1 MPTIDSI
8 DAFARWLYD
17 APVATFIQESGWA
30 FQALETVHVIAIAL
44 VVGTIAIFDLR
55 LLGLA
60 SRERPVADIAKDCL
74 TLTWAAFAVAV
85 LSGGL
90 MFTSNAVKYLGAFPF
105 RMKLLFLVLAGLNM
119 LAFELIT
126 ARDMATWRRERPVP
140 MAGKIAGA
148 LSLLLWV
155 GIVTFGRWT
164 GFAINPF

>member
-8 DAFARWLYD
+8 DAFTRWLYD
-17 APVATFIQESGWA
+17 SPVATFIQESEWA

-44 VVGTIAIFDLR
+44 VVGTIAIVDLR

-60 SRERPVADIAKDCL
+60 STQRPFAEIAKDCL
-74 TLTWAAFAVAV
+74 KWTWAAFAVAV

-90 MFTSNAVKYLGAFPF
+90 MFTSNAVKYLGALPF
-105 RMKLLFLVLAGLNM
+105 RMKLLFLLLAGLNM

-126 ARDMATWRRERPVP
+126 ARDMAAWGRERPVP
-140 MAGKIAGA
+140 LAGKIAGA
-148 LSLLLWV
+148 LSLLLWL
-155 GIVTFGRWT
+155 GTVTFGRWT